1 MTTKALEPERVMEEL
16 RRSTGGTREGP
27 LYTYYTML
35 LARALSERMWVLA
48 RQGKALFVVTGD
60 GHEAAQVGSA
70 RALDPD
76 TDWLVPYYRDIGSV
90 LVMGM
95 SPLDIMLGVFARAA
109 DPSSGGRQMPSHF
122 GSRRLRILSGS
133 SVIATQITHAVG
145 IALAAKLR
153 GEPAVTLVC
162 FGDGATSRGE
172 FHEGLNMAG
181 VYELPIVFLCESNS
195 YAISVPLKRQVAG
208 GDIAGRAEAYGFPG
222 VAVDGTK
229 VGAVHKATKVAV
241 DRARAGEGPS
251 LIEAKVYRFRPH
263 TSNDDD
269 TLYRTREELEAW
281 MKRDP
286 IVLFERLLERAG
298 LLSPAH
304 KAELR
309 DRAAKEAEEA
319 GRQALDSPLPSPED
333 ALAHV
338 YG

>member
-1 MTTKALEPERVMEEL
+1 MTAKAPEPKEAMEEL
-16 RRSTGGTREGP
+16 LRSIDGRRRGP
-27 LYTYYTML
+27 VYLYYTML
-35 LARALSERMWVLA
+35 LARALSERMWMLA
-48 RQGKALFVVTGD
+48 RQGKTLFAVTGE

-70 RALDPD
+70 CALDPD
-76 TDWLVPYYRDIGSV
+76 NDWLVPYYRDIGSV

-109 DPSSGGRQMPSHF
+109 DPSSGGRQMPCHF

-153 GEPAVTLVC
+153 GEPSVTLVC

-181 VYELPIVFLCESNS
+181 VYRLPVVFLCESNS
-195 YAISVPLKRQVAG
+195 YAISVPLGRQVAG
-208 GDIAGRAEAYGFPG
+208 GDIAGRAQAYGFPG
-222 VAVDGTK
+222 LAVDGT
-229 VGAVHKATKVAV
+229 AVRAVYEATKVAV

-251 LIEAKVYRFRPH
+251 LIEAKVYRYRPH
-263 TSNDDD
+263 SSNDDD
-269 TLYRTREELEAW
+269 SLYRTPEEVKSW

-286 IVLFERLLERAG
+286 IVLFERLLERAS
-298 LLSPAH
+298 LLSPVRQ
-304 KAELR
+304 AELR
-309 DRAAKEAEEA
+309 DRAAKEAEKA

-333 ALAHV
+333 ALTHV